1 MIITKIIFTKIFY
14 AVSWHFRYQARG
26 KSGVMFHAKYFAYSI
41 HHQLHGTVH
50 GVTSHEHRSPSPNT
64 GAQSSWDL
72 ISDVIPSSRAMQ
84 RLTRGFA
91 SYLATRNYIVTWKLY
106 LFWRIAMELR
116 IYFLRKLTFI
126 ENQTFLRNFSTT
138 KIWSYTVFQAAF
150 YNFPSVNF
158 AQGIRD
164 KQGRLL
170 MCTYT

>member
-1 MIITKIIFTKIFY
+1 MLSIDIFGTKHE
-14 AVSWHFRYQARG
+14 VSLASNRW
-26 KSGVMFHAKYFAYSI
+26 VFHAKYFAYSI

-50 GVTSHEHRSPSPNT
+50 GVNSHEHRSLSLNT

-91 SYLATRNYIVTWKLY
+91 SYLATRDYIVTWKLY

-126 ENQTFLRNFSTT
+126 KNQTFLRKFSTT
-138 KIWSYTVFQAAF
+138 KIWSYTVIDYSHISHYINASLWW
-150 YNFPSVNF
+150 N
-158 AQGIRD
+158 I
-164 KQGRLL
+164 
-170 MCTYT
+170 